1 MKTSNKRELQQIKSN
16 NLSSIDFKDFMK
28 LYKNNTEEIMNTT
41 IFILVYHLT
50 FSSDNALGF
59 RTNLLLMSISDKI
72 KTINNKIE
80 QRKAQYNLDKQ
91 TATISALSSRN
102 VSKYEFLTSKDVL
115 TEIYLLEKAAT
126 MKRFKYSPLG
136 KELKKQTS
144 VAEKQY

>member
-50 FSSDNALGF
+50 FSSDNALGL

-115 TEIYLLEKAAT
+115 TDIYLLEKAAT

>member
-115 TEIYLLEKAAT
+115 TDIYLLEKAAT